1 MRKTIIGVIGP
12 GNGATET
19 DLQNAY
25 QLGGLIAKNHW
36 VLLTGGRN
44 AGVMDAASNG
54 AKDANGLTL
63 GILPSDRPVD
73 LSDAVDLAIV
83 TGMGNARNQINV
95 LSSDVVIACGIG
107 AGTLSEIALA
117 LKANKRAI
125 LLNNNPK
132 SQEFLKMLSPETVFV
147 VDTPEAAIARVT
159 QILSPSHREE

>member
-1 MRKTIIGVIGP
+1 MRKTIIGVMGP

-25 QLGGLIAKNHW
+25 QLGRLIAKNYW

-63 GILPSDRPVD
+63 GILPSDRPVN
-73 LSDAVDLAIV
+73 LSDAVDIAIV
-83 TGMGNARNQINV
+83 TGMGSARNQINV

-132 SQEFLKMLSPETVFV
+132 SHEFLKMLSPETVFA
-147 VDTPEAAIARVT
+147 VDTPEAAIARVK
-159 QILSPSHREE
+159 QILSDSHI

>member
-1 MRKTIIGVIGP
+1 
-12 GNGATET
+12 
-19 DLQNAY
+19 
-25 QLGGLIAKNHW
+25 
-36 VLLTGGRN
+36 
-44 AGVMDAASNG
+44 
-54 AKDANGLTL
+54 L